1 MVRSIRA
8 SAWRKSSPSR
18 WRRWAARAG
27 PSAVARVEASLEAVG
42 LKASDASKHPHEFSG
57 GQRQRIAIARA
68 LITRPRLVVADE
80 PVSALDVSVQAQV
93 LNLMSELERQAGVTF
108 LLISHD
114 LAVVAHICAT
124 TAVMFRG
131 RIVEIGSTD
140 ELFAHPAHPYTREL
154 VDATPRLDRPTRVD
168 EPPAMPDAPADGCAY
183 APRCPYARPRCLER
197 VPALAPVGKGGR
209 RAACFFPLA

>member
-1 MVRSIRA
+1 MSFPAA
-8 SAWRKSSPSR
+8 SASASPSR
-18 WRRWAARAG
+18 GR
-27 PSAVARVEASLEAVG
+27 SLRG
-42 LKASDASKHPHEFSG
+42 
-57 GQRQRIAIARA
+57 R
-68 LITRPRLVVADE
+68 RLVVADE

-131 RIVEIGSTD
+131 RIVEIGRPAD
-140 ELFAHPAHPYTREL
+140 LFASPAHPYTREL
-154 VDATPRLDRPTRVD
+154 VDATPRLDRPTRV
-168 EPPAMPDAPADGCAY
+168 ERPPALPDAPGDGCPY
-183 APRCPYARPRCLER
+183 APRCPYARPPLPGAGPGACAGR
-197 VPALAPVGKGGR
+197 GGGR